1 MKQNYLLPHGF
12 KRVGLIML
20 VPFLA
25 ACIWLLCGPCEGDWF
40 LVDVPAL
47 FTLDIA
53 STSEWFGM
61 TATDPVN
68 EICMLGLLV
77 SLVFLALSK
86 EKDEDEMIAAI
97 IRKCVS
103 LTAFIAFGL
112 FILINLI
119 IALAHGFGSLNTLA
133 LALTTIGLTNV
144 LTFIIIYLTTF
155 RISLWKMRRQC
166 KEGNA

>member
-1 MKQNYLLPHGF
+1 MKNKSYMLPYRCRKYGYGLIIAAILALP
-12 KRVGLIML
+12 VGLL
-20 VPFLA
+20 LA
-25 ACIWLLCGPCEGDWF
+25 NVLEVIPQTHTRF
-40 LVDVPAL
+40 
-47 FTLDIA
+47 IA
-53 STSEWFGM
+53 M
-61 TATDPVN
+61 TMY
-68 EICMLGLLV
+68 IFFFLGLFV
-77 SLVFLALSK
+77 VVMSE

-97 IRKCVS
+97 RRKSVS

-119 IALAHGFGSLNTLA
+119 IALAHGFRSLNTLA

-166 KEGNA
+166 KEDEA

>member
-1 MKQNYLLPHGF
+1 MKNKSYMLPYRYRKYGY
-12 KRVGLIML
+12 GLIIAAI
-20 VPFLA
+20 LA
-25 ACIWLLCGPCEGDWF
+25 LPIGLLLANVLEVIPQTHTRF
-40 LVDVPAL
+40 
-47 FTLDIA
+47 IA
-53 STSEWFGM
+53 M
-61 TATDPVN
+61 TMY
-68 EICMLGLLV
+68 IFFFLGLFV
-77 SLVFLALSK
+77 VVMSE

-97 IRKCVS
+97 RRKSVS

-119 IALAHGFGSLNTLA
+119 IALAHGFRSLNTLA

-166 KEGNA
+166 KEDQA

>member
-1 MKQNYLLPHGF
+1 MKNKSYMLPYRYRKYGYGLIIAAILALP
-12 KRVGLIML
+12 VGLL
-20 VPFLA
+20 LA
-25 ACIWLLCGPCEGDWF
+25 NVLEVIPQTHTRF
-40 LVDVPAL
+40 
-47 FTLDIA
+47 IA
-53 STSEWFGM
+53 M
-61 TATDPVN
+61 TMY
-68 EICMLGLLV
+68 IFFFLGLFV
-77 SLVFLALSK
+77 VVMSE

-97 IRKCVS
+97 RRKSVS

-119 IALAHGFGSLNTLA
+119 IALAHGFRSLNTLA

-166 KEGNA
+166 KEDQA

>member
-1 MKQNYLLPHGF
+1 MKNKSYMLPYRYRKYGY
-12 KRVGLIML
+12 GLIIAAI
-20 VPFLA
+20 LA
-25 ACIWLLCGPCEGDWF
+25 LPIGLLLANVLEVIPQTHTRF
-40 LVDVPAL
+40 
-47 FTLDIA
+47 IA
-53 STSEWFGM
+53 M
-61 TATDPVN
+61 TMY
-68 EICMLGLLV
+68 IFFFLGLFV
-77 SLVFLALSK
+77 VVMSE

-97 IRKCVS
+97 RRKSVS

-119 IALAHGFGSLNTLA
+119 IALAHGFRSLNTLA

-166 KEGNA
+166 KEDEA

>member
-1 MKQNYLLPHGF
+1 MNNKSYMLPYMYRKYGYGLIIAAILALP
-12 KRVGLIML
+12 VGLL
-20 VPFLA
+20 LA
-25 ACIWLLCGPCEGDWF
+25 NVLEVIPQTHTRF
-40 LVDVPAL
+40 
-47 FTLDIA
+47 IA
-53 STSEWFGM
+53 M
-61 TATDPVN
+61 TMY
-68 EICMLGLLV
+68 IFFFLGLFV
-77 SLVFLALSK
+77 VVMSE

-97 IRKCVS
+97 RRKSVS

-119 IALAHGFGSLNTLA
+119 IALAHGFRSLNTLA

-166 KEGNA
+166 KEDEA

>member
-1 MKQNYLLPHGF
+1 MKNKSYMLPYRYRKYGY
-12 KRVGLIML
+12 GLIIAAI
-20 VPFLA
+20 LA
-25 ACIWLLCGPCEGDWF
+25 LP
-40 LVDVPAL
+40 
-47 FTLDIA
+47 
-53 STSEWFGM
+53 
-61 TATDPVN
+61 
-68 EICMLGLLV
+68 LGLLLANV
-77 SLVFLALSK
+77 LEVIPQTHTRFIAMTMYIFFFLGLFVVVMSE

-97 IRKCVS
+97 RRKSVS

-119 IALAHGFGSLNTLA
+119 IALAHGFRSLNTLA

-166 KEGNA
+166 KEDEA

>member
-1 MKQNYLLPHGF
+1 MLPYRYRKYGY
-12 KRVGLIML
+12 GLIIAAI
-20 VPFLA
+20 LA
-25 ACIWLLCGPCEGDWF
+25 LPIGLLLANILEVIPQTHTRF
-40 LVDVPAL
+40 
-47 FTLDIA
+47 IA
-53 STSEWFGM
+53 M
-61 TATDPVN
+61 TMY
-68 EICMLGLLV
+68 IFFFLGLFV
-77 SLVFLALSK
+77 VVMSE

-97 IRKCVS
+97 RRKSVS

-119 IALAHGFGSLNTLA
+119 IALAHGFRSLNTLA

-166 KEGNA
+166 KEEQA

>member
-1 MKQNYLLPHGF
+1 MLPYRYRKYGYGLIIAAILALL
-12 KRVGLIML
+12 VGLL
-20 VPFLA
+20 LA
-25 ACIWLLCGPCEGDWF
+25 NVLEVIPQTHTRF
-40 LVDVPAL
+40 
-47 FTLDIA
+47 IA
-53 STSEWFGM
+53 M
-61 TATDPVN
+61 TMY
-68 EICMLGLLV
+68 IFFFLGLFV
-77 SLVFLALSK
+77 VVMSE

-97 IRKCVS
+97 RRKSVS

-119 IALAHGFGSLNTLA
+119 IALAHGFRSLNTLA

-166 KEGNA
+166 KEDEA

>member
-1 MKQNYLLPHGF
+1 MKNKSYMLPYRYRKYGY
-12 KRVGLIML
+12 GLIIAAI
-20 VPFLA
+20 LA
-25 ACIWLLCGPCEGDWF
+25 LPIGLLLANVLEVIPQTHTRF
-40 LVDVPAL
+40 
-47 FTLDIA
+47 IA
-53 STSEWFGM
+53 M
-61 TATDPVN
+61 TMY
-68 EICMLGLLV
+68 IFFFLGLFV
-77 SLVFLALSK
+77 VVMSE

-97 IRKCVS
+97 RRKSVS

-119 IALAHGFGSLNTLA
+119 IALAHGFRSLNTLA

-166 KEGNA
+166 KEEQA

>member
-1 MKQNYLLPHGF
+1 MLPYRYRKYGYGLIIAAILALP
-12 KRVGLIML
+12 VGLL
-20 VPFLA
+20 LA
-25 ACIWLLCGPCEGDWF
+25 NVLEVIPQTHTRF
-40 LVDVPAL
+40 
-47 FTLDIA
+47 IA
-53 STSEWFGM
+53 M
-61 TATDPVN
+61 TMY
-68 EICMLGLLV
+68 IFFFLGLFIV
-77 SLVFLALSK
+77 VMSE

-97 IRKCVS
+97 RRKSVS

-119 IALAHGFGSLNTLA
+119 IALAHGFRSLNTLA

-166 KEGNA
+166 KEDEA

>member
-1 MKQNYLLPHGF
+1 MKNKSYMLPYRYRKYGY
-12 KRVGLIML
+12 GLIIAAI
-20 VPFLA
+20 LA
-25 ACIWLLCGPCEGDWF
+25 LPIGLLLANILEVIPQTHTRF
-40 LVDVPAL
+40 
-47 FTLDIA
+47 IA
-53 STSEWFGM
+53 M
-61 TATDPVN
+61 TMY
-68 EICMLGLLV
+68 IFFFLGLFV
-77 SLVFLALSK
+77 VVMSE

-97 IRKCVS
+97 RRKSVS

-119 IALAHGFGSLNTLA
+119 IALAHGFRSLNTLA

-166 KEGNA
+166 KEEQA

>member
-1 MKQNYLLPHGF
+1 MKNKAYMLPYRYRKYGYGLIIAAILALP
-12 KRVGLIML
+12 VGLL
-20 VPFLA
+20 LA
-25 ACIWLLCGPCEGDWF
+25 NVLEVIPQTHTRF
-40 LVDVPAL
+40 
-47 FTLDIA
+47 IA
-53 STSEWFGM
+53 M
-61 TATDPVN
+61 TMY
-68 EICMLGLLV
+68 IFFFLGLFV
-77 SLVFLALSK
+77 VVMSE

-97 IRKCVS
+97 RRKSVS

-119 IALAHGFGSLNTLA
+119 IALAHGFRSLNTLA

-166 KEGNA
+166 KEDEA

>member
-1 MKQNYLLPHGF
+1 MKNKSYMLPYRYRKYGYGLIIAAILALP
-12 KRVGLIML
+12 VGLL
-20 VPFLA
+20 LA
-25 ACIWLLCGPCEGDWF
+25 NVLEVIPQAHTRF
-40 LVDVPAL
+40 
-47 FTLDIA
+47 IA
-53 STSEWFGM
+53 M
-61 TATDPVN
+61 TMY
-68 EICMLGLLV
+68 IFFFLGLFV
-77 SLVFLALSK
+77 VVMSE

-97 IRKCVS
+97 RRKSVS

-119 IALAHGFGSLNTLA
+119 IALAHGFRSLNTLA

-166 KEGNA
+166 KEDEA

>member
-1 MKQNYLLPHGF
+1 MLPYRYRKYGYGLILAAILALP
-12 KRVGLIML
+12 VGLL
-20 VPFLA
+20 LA
-25 ACIWLLCGPCEGDWF
+25 NVLEVIPQTHTRF
-40 LVDVPAL
+40 
-47 FTLDIA
+47 IA
-53 STSEWFGM
+53 M
-61 TATDPVN
+61 TMY
-68 EICMLGLLV
+68 IFFFLGLFV
-77 SLVFLALSK
+77 VVMSE

-97 IRKCVS
+97 RRKSVS

-119 IALAHGFGSLNTLA
+119 IALAHGFRSLNTLA

-166 KEGNA
+166 KEDEA

>member
-1 MKQNYLLPHGF
+1 MKNKSYMLPYRYRKYGNGLIIAAILALP
-12 KRVGLIML
+12 VGLL
-20 VPFLA
+20 LA
-25 ACIWLLCGPCEGDWF
+25 NVLEVIPQTHTRF
-40 LVDVPAL
+40 
-47 FTLDIA
+47 IA
-53 STSEWFGM
+53 M
-61 TATDPVN
+61 TMY
-68 EICMLGLLV
+68 IFFFLGLFV
-77 SLVFLALSK
+77 VVMSE

-97 IRKCVS
+97 RRKSVS

-119 IALAHGFGSLNTLA
+119 IALAHGFRSLNTLA

-166 KEGNA
+166 KEDEA

>member
-1 MKQNYLLPHGF
+1 MKNKSYMLPYRYRKYGYGLIIAAILALL
-12 KRVGLIML
+12 VGLL
-20 VPFLA
+20 LA
-25 ACIWLLCGPCEGDWF
+25 NVLEVIPQTHTRF
-40 LVDVPAL
+40 
-47 FTLDIA
+47 IA
-53 STSEWFGM
+53 M
-61 TATDPVN
+61 TMY
-68 EICMLGLLV
+68 IFFFLGLFV
-77 SLVFLALSK
+77 VVMSE

-97 IRKCVS
+97 RRKSVS

-119 IALAHGFGSLNTLA
+119 IALAHGFRSLNTLA

-166 KEGNA
+166 KEDEA

>member
-1 MKQNYLLPHGF
+1 MKNKSYMLPYRYRKYGYGFIIAAILALPIGLL
-12 KRVGLIML
+12 
-20 VPFLA
+20 LA
-25 ACIWLLCGPCEGDWF
+25 NVLEVIPQTHTRF
-40 LVDVPAL
+40 
-47 FTLDIA
+47 IA
-53 STSEWFGM
+53 M
-61 TATDPVN
+61 TMY
-68 EICMLGLLV
+68 IFFFLGLFV
-77 SLVFLALSK
+77 VVMSE

-97 IRKCVS
+97 RRKSVS

-119 IALAHGFGSLNTLA
+119 IALAHGFRSLNTLA

-166 KEGNA
+166 KEEQA

>member
-1 MKQNYLLPHGF
+1 MKNKSYMLPYRYRKYGYGLIVAAILALP
-12 KRVGLIML
+12 VGLL
-20 VPFLA
+20 LA
-25 ACIWLLCGPCEGDWF
+25 NVLEVIPQTHTRF
-40 LVDVPAL
+40 
-47 FTLDIA
+47 IA
-53 STSEWFGM
+53 M
-61 TATDPVN
+61 TMY
-68 EICMLGLLV
+68 IFFFLGLFV
-77 SLVFLALSK
+77 VVMSE

-97 IRKCVS
+97 RRKSVS

-119 IALAHGFGSLNTLA
+119 IALAHGFRSLNTLA

-166 KEGNA
+166 KEDEA

>member
-1 MKQNYLLPHGF
+1 MLPYRYRKYGHGLIIAAILALP
-12 KRVGLIML
+12 VGL
-20 VPFLA
+20 
-25 ACIWLLCGPCEGDWF
+25 LLTNVLEVIPQTHTRF
-40 LVDVPAL
+40 
-47 FTLDIA
+47 IA
-53 STSEWFGM
+53 M
-61 TATDPVN
+61 TMY
-68 EICMLGLLV
+68 IFFFLGLFIV
-77 SLVFLALSK
+77 VMSE

-97 IRKCVS
+97 RRKSVS

-119 IALAHGFGSLNTLA
+119 IALAHGFRSLNTLA

-166 KEGNA
+166 KEDEA

>member
-1 MKQNYLLPHGF
+1 MLPYRYRKYGYGLILAAILALP
-12 KRVGLIML
+12 VGLL
-20 VPFLA
+20 LA
-25 ACIWLLCGPCEGDWF
+25 NVLEVIPQTNTRF
-40 LVDVPAL
+40 
-47 FTLDIA
+47 IA
-53 STSEWFGM
+53 M
-61 TATDPVN
+61 TMY
-68 EICMLGLLV
+68 IFFFLGLFV
-77 SLVFLALSK
+77 VVMSE

-97 IRKCVS
+97 RRKSVS

-119 IALAHGFGSLNTLA
+119 IALAHGFRSLNTLA

-166 KEGNA
+166 KEDEA

>member
-1 MKQNYLLPHGF
+1 MKNKSYMLPYRYRKYGYGLIIAAILVLP
-12 KRVGLIML
+12 VGLL
-20 VPFLA
+20 LA
-25 ACIWLLCGPCEGDWF
+25 NVLEVIPQTHTRF
-40 LVDVPAL
+40 
-47 FTLDIA
+47 IA
-53 STSEWFGM
+53 M
-61 TATDPVN
+61 TMY
-68 EICMLGLLV
+68 IFFFLGLFV
-77 SLVFLALSK
+77 VVMTE

-97 IRKCVS
+97 RRKSVS

-119 IALAHGFGSLNTLA
+119 IALAHGFRSLNTLA

-166 KEGNA
+166 KEDEA